1 MFSNERPF
9 LANTSYM
16 YVLVMSQVCTEGR
29 LLLEF
34 TMDELMRIR
43 NWHFAIRHYTE
54 MIPRNVIVGAQDP
67 NFLDQL
73 SKNITRQGMTNVTL
87 NYLRVRMGNFI
98 SEKFRSSLKGMS
110 FLNSGH
116 CGLFMGSLTAHPE
129 TITECWNV
137 NFNMTFLCFLI
148 TGSSSQNTVVL
159 LYKIMYNSFF
169 IKLFS
174 NLFCL
179 NFFVMRALLRQQTD
193 VWAMQHTHGYIN
205 VIKEYS
211 LKSAIQTSRCW

>member
-9 LANTSYM
+9 LTNTSYM

-87 NYLRVRMGNFI
+87 NYLRVRMGKFI
-98 SEKFRSSLKGMS
+98 LEKFRSSHKGMS

-129 TITECWNV
+129 TFTECWNV

-159 LYKIMYNSFF
+159 VYKIMYNSFF

-174 NLFCL
+174 NLFC
-179 NFFVMRALLRQQTD
+179 
-193 VWAMQHTHGYIN
+193 
-205 VIKEYS
+205 
-211 LKSAIQTSRCW
+211 

>member
-1 MFSNERPF
+1 
-9 LANTSYM
+9 
-16 YVLVMSQVCTEGR
+16 
-29 LLLEF
+29 
-34 TMDELMRIR
+34 
-43 NWHFAIRHYTE
+43 

-129 TITECWNV
+129 TITEC
-137 NFNMTFLCFLI
+137 
-148 TGSSSQNTVVL
+148 
-159 LYKIMYNSFF
+159 
-169 IKLFS
+169 
-174 NLFCL
+174 
-179 NFFVMRALLRQQTD
+179 
-193 VWAMQHTHGYIN
+193 
-205 VIKEYS
+205 
-211 LKSAIQTSRCW
+211 